1 MQMILI
7 NQEILVQ
14 GLSMTLALTVC
25 VIVAA
30 TALATLLAAGML
42 SRSVWLHL
50 PSRILVEVARDI
62 PLFVTIMMV
71 YFVAPAVGI
80 GLDPF
85 GATVVGLGAW
95 GRANGA
101 IIIRAGINAIPRG
114 QFDASAALGLH
125 PLKAMRFVI
134 LPQALRPI
142 LPPYLGLVTQ
152 LVQGTSIGALIGV
165 RELLK
170 TAQIVIERTT
180 IMDGGL
186 SPFALYGVVLII
198 YFLICSA
205 LSFASGRLEAGLSR
219 HERSQADKPSLA
231 RLSQLPRG

>member
-1 MQMILI
+1 MQTILI
-7 NQEILVQ
+7 NQEILAQ
-14 GLSMTLALTVC
+14 GLAMTLALTLC
-25 VIVAA
+25 VILAA
-30 TALATLLAAGML
+30 TAIATLLAAGML
-42 SRSVWLHL
+42 TPTIWLQL
-50 PSRILVEVARDI
+50 PSRILVEVMRDI

-71 YFVAPAVGI
+71 YFVAPAIGI
-80 GLDPF
+80 GLSPF
-85 GATVVGLGAW
+85 GATVAGLGAW
-95 GRANGA
+95 GGANGA
-101 IIIRAGINAIPRG
+101 IIIRAGIKAIPRG

-186 SPFALYGVVLII
+186 SPFTLYGVVLVI

-205 LSFASGRLEAGLSR
+205 LSFASGRLEAGLGR
-219 HERSQADKPSLA
+219 HERSQTDKPSLA
-231 RLSQLPRG
+231 RLSQVPRG

>member
-1 MQMILI
+1 MQTILI
-7 NQEILVQ
+7 NQQILVQ
-14 GLSMTLALTVC
+14 GLSMTLALTLC
-25 VIVAA
+25 VILVA
-30 TALATLLAAGML
+30 TAVATLLAAGML
-42 SRSVWLHL
+42 SRPIWLQV
-50 PSRILVEVARDI
+50 PSRVLVEVMRDI

-71 YFVAPAVGI
+71 YFVAPAIGI

-95 GRANGA
+95 GGANGA
-101 IIIRAGINAIPRG
+101 IIIRAGIMAVPKG
-114 QFDASAALGLH
+114 QFDASAALGLR
-125 PLKAMRFVI
+125 PLKAMRLVI

-142 LPPYLGLVTQ
+142 LPPYLGLATQ

-186 SPFALYGVVLII
+186 SPFTLYGAVLVV

-205 LSFASGRLEAGLSR
+205 LSFGSGRLEAGLGR
-219 HERSQADKPSLA
+219 HERLQSNEPRLA
-231 RLSQLPRG
+231 RLAQMPRG